1 MTKTALI
8 EILAAAI
15 AVAFMALVPLFVGA
29 YWLGVLLQLLSWIAL
44 TQSWVAFSGL
54 SGYVSLAHAVFYG
67 LGAYIMA
74 MLWQDMPIW
83 QILLLAGTASVVLAI
98 VIGYPALR
106 VRGPYFVILTLGL
119 SEFVKYIVV
128 AVEAAIGSS
137 GRLILG
143 APDPEVLYY
152 LLLVLAVVASA
163 LTFWLSRSRWGVG
176 LRAIREDE
184 TAAATLGVPVAVLKT
199 GAFALSAFIPGI
211 VGAIWVMRT
220 TYFEPLE
227 LFNPAVSFSIVTIA
241 IVGGSDQAPGPIL
254 GAAFIVI
261 LSELLWARAP
271 QLYLILLGLLLISF
285 VLFLPRGIY
294 GQISAYTSGKR
305 R

>member
-1 MTKTALI
+1 MTRTLVVEA
-8 EILAAAI
+8 ILG
-15 AVAFMALVPLFVGA
+15 AVLLAFFALVPQFAGA
-29 YWLGVLLQLLSWIAL
+29 YWLGVMLQLLSFIAL

-74 MLWQDMPIW
+74 LLWDQIPIW
-83 QILLLAGTASVVLAI
+83 QILPLAGLASVALAV

-128 AVEAAIGSS
+128 AIEAAIGSS

-152 LLLVLAVVASA
+152 RLLALAILATG

-184 TAAATLGVPVAVLKT
+184 TAAATLGVPVAIMKT

-220 TYFEPLE
+220 SYFEPLE
-227 LFNPAVSFSIVTIA
+227 LFSPAVSFSIVTMA
-241 IVGGSDQAPGPIL
+241 VVGGSDKAPGPIL
-254 GAAFIVI
+254 GAAFVVI

-271 QLYLILLGLLLISF
+271 QLFLILLGLLLISF
-285 VLFLPRGIY
+285 VLFVPRGLY
-294 GQISAYTSGKR
+294 GQLIAYAAGKR

>member
-1 MTKTALI
+1 MSRVVILI
-8 EILAAAI
+8 AVACVAGLAAAPAMI
-15 AVAFMALVPLFVGA
+15 GP

-44 TQSWVAFSGL
+44 TQSWVLFSGL

-74 MLWQDMPIW
+74 LLWQEFPIW
-83 QILLLAGTASVVLAI
+83 QVLPLAGGIAVVLAV

-119 SEFVKYIVV
+119 SEFVKYVVV

-152 LLLVLAVVASA
+152 ILLVLAVLATA
-163 LTFWLSRSRWGVG
+163 LTIWLSGSRWGIG
-176 LRAIREDE
+176 LRSIREDE
-184 TAAATLGVPVAVLKT
+184 TAAATAGVPVTALKT
-199 GAFALSAFIPGI
+199 AAFALSAFIPGV
-211 VGAIWVMRT
+211 VGAVWVMRT

-227 LFNPAVSFSIVTIA
+227 LFSPAVSFSVVTMA
-241 IVGGSDQAPGPIL
+241 IVGGSDEAAGPIL

-271 QLYLILLGLLLISF
+271 QIYLILLGLLLICF
-285 VLFLPRGIY
+285 VLFLPKGLY
-294 GQISAYTSGKR
+294 GQLKTYSSGKR
-305 R
+305 P

>member
-1 MTKTALI
+1 MTKTGIVETIVALLLLGFFS
-8 EILAAAI
+8 LAP
-15 AVAFMALVPLFVGA
+15 FLVGP
-29 YWLGVLLQLLSWIAL
+29 YWLGVLLQLLSWVAL

-54 SGYVSLAHAVFYG
+54 TGYVSLAHAVFYG

-74 MLWQDMPIW
+74 LLWLEIPIW
-83 QILLLAGTASVVLAI
+83 QILPLAGVASVILAV

-128 AVEAAIGSS
+128 AIEAANGSG

-143 APDPEVLYY
+143 TPDPEVLYY
-152 LLLVLAVVASA
+152 LLLALALAA
-163 LTFWLSRSRWGVG
+163 TLITLWLSRSRWGVG
-176 LRAIREDE
+176 LLSIREDE
-184 TAAATLGVPVAVLKT
+184 TAAVTLGVPVVALKT
-199 GAFALSAFIPGI
+199 GAFALSAFIPGV

-227 LFNPAVSFSIVTIA
+227 LFSPAVSFSIVTMA
-241 IVGGSDQAPGPIL
+241 IVGGSDKAPGPVL
-254 GAAFIVI
+254 GAGFIVI

-271 QLYLILLGLLLISF
+271 QLYLILLGMLLISF

-294 GQISAYTSGKR
+294 GQLSAIYSGKR

>member
-1 MTKTALI
+1 MTRKNI
-8 EILAAAI
+8 VEGIIAAALL
-15 AVAFMALVPLFVGA
+15 VFFALAPWLVGS
-29 YWLGVLLQLLSWIAL
+29 YWLGVLLQLLSFIAL

-54 SGYVSLAHAVFYG
+54 SGYISLAHAVFYG

-74 MLWQDMPIW
+74 LLWQEIPIW
-83 QILLLAGTASVVLAI
+83 QILLLSGLASVVLAI

-119 SEFVKYIVV
+119 SEFIKYIVV
-128 AVEAAIGSS
+128 AIEASTGSS

-143 APDPEVLYY
+143 TPDTEVMYW
-152 LLLVLAVVASA
+152 LLLGLAILATTI
-163 LTFWLSRSRWGVG
+163 TFGLSRSRWGVG

-199 GAFALSAFIPGI
+199 GAFALSAFIPGV

-220 TYFEPLE
+220 TYFEPLQ
-227 LFNPAVSFSIVTIA
+227 LFSPAVSFSIVTMA

-254 GAAFIVI
+254 GAGFIII

-285 VLFLPRGIY
+285 VLFVPHGLY
-294 GQISAYTSGKR
+294 GKLSGYYSGQR

>member
-1 MTKTALI
+1 MSQKTLI
-8 EILAAAI
+8 ETILA
-15 AVAFMALVPLFVGA
+15 VVGVVFLAFAPWFVGA
-29 YWLGVLLQLLSWIAL
+29 YWLGVLLQLMSWIAL

-54 SGYVSLAHAVFYG
+54 SGYVSLAQAVFYG
-67 LGAYIMA
+67 LGAYVMA
-74 MLWQDMPIW
+74 LLWQQAPIW
-83 QILLLAGTASVVLAI
+83 QILLLAGVAATILAV

-128 AVEAAIGSS
+128 AIEAATESS
-137 GRLILG
+137 GRLLLG
-143 APDPEVLYY
+143 TPDPEILYY
-152 LLLVLAVVASA
+152 LLFALAVIASL

-184 TAAATLGVPVAVLKT
+184 TAAATLGVPVAFLKT
-199 GAFALSAFIPGI
+199 GAFALSAFIPGV

-227 LFNPAVSFSIVTIA
+227 LFSPALSFSVVTIA

-254 GAAFIVI
+254 GATFIVI
-261 LSELLWARAP
+261 LSELLWARVP

-294 GQISAYTSGKR
+294 GQISALQSGKR
-305 R
+305 S

>member
-1 MTKTALI
+1 MTRTALL
-8 EILAAAI
+8 ETTAAAI
-15 AVAFMALVPLFVGA
+15 SVAFLVLAPLFVGA

-74 MLWQDMPIW
+74 LFWQDLPIW
-83 QILLLAGTASVVLAI
+83 QILLMAGIASVILAI

-119 SEFVKYIVV
+119 SEFVKYVIV
-128 AVEAAIGSS
+128 AIEAATGSS

-152 LLLVLAVVASA
+152 LLLVLALLATI
-163 LTFWLSRSRWGVG
+163 LTLWLSRSRWGVG

-184 TAAATLGVPVAVLKT
+184 TAAATLGVPVAALKT

-220 TYFEPLE
+220 SYFEPLE
-227 LFNPAVSFSIVTIA
+227 LFSPAVSFSIVTMA

-254 GAAFIVI
+254 GATFIVI

-271 QLYLILLGLLLISF
+271 QLFLILLGALLISF

-294 GQISAYTSGKR
+294 GHISARYSGKKL
-305 R
+305 

>member
-1 MTKTALI
+1 
-8 EILAAAI
+8 
-15 AVAFMALVPLFVGA
+15 
-29 YWLGVLLQLLSWIAL
+29 LLQLLSWVAL
-44 TQSWVAFSGL
+44 TESWVAFSGL
-54 SGYVSLAHAVFYG
+54 SGYVSLGHAVFYG

-74 MLWQDMPIW
+74 LLWQEAPIW
-83 QILLLAGTASVVLAI
+83 QILPLAGMASVILAI

-119 SEFVKYIVV
+119 SEFIKYIVV
-128 AVEAAIGSS
+128 ALEAAIGSS
-137 GRLILG
+137 GRLLLG
-143 APDPEVLYY
+143 TPDPEVLYY
-152 LLLVLAVVASA
+152 LLLALAIVATA

-184 TAAATLGVPVAVLKT
+184 TAAGTLGVPVAFLKT
-199 GAFALSAFIPGI
+199 GAFALSAFIPG
-211 VGAIWVMRT
+211 V
-220 TYFEPLE
+220 
-227 LFNPAVSFSIVTIA
+227 SIVTIA

-254 GAAFIVI
+254 GATFIVI

-271 QLYLILLGLLLISF
+271 QVYLVLLGLLLIFF

-294 GQISAYTSGKR
+294 GQIAAFYSGKR

>member
-1 MTKTALI
+1 MNKKNLI
-8 EILAAAI
+8 ETILAA
-15 AVAFMALVPLFVGA
+15 VGVVFLAFAPWLVGA

-67 LGAYIMA
+67 LGAYVMA
-74 MLWQDMPIW
+74 LLWQQLPIW
-83 QILLLAGTASVVLAI
+83 QILPLAGVAAIILAV

-128 AVEAAIGSS
+128 AIEAATESS
-137 GRLILG
+137 GRLLLG
-143 APDPEVLYY
+143 TPDPEILYY
-152 LLLVLAVVASA
+152 FLLVLAIIASV
-163 LTFWLSRSRWGVG
+163 LTLWLSRSRWGVG

-184 TAAATLGVPVAVLKT
+184 TAAATLGVPVAFLKT
-199 GAFALSAFIPGI
+199 GAFALSAFIPGV
-211 VGAIWVMRT
+211 VGAIWAMRT

-227 LFNPAVSFSIVTIA
+227 LFSPALSFSVVTIA

-254 GAAFIVI
+254 GATFIVI
-261 LSELLWARAP
+261 LSELLWARVP
-271 QLYLILLGLLLISF
+271 QLYLILLGLLLIAF

-294 GQISAYTSGKR
+294 GQISALQSGKR
-305 R
+305 P

>member
-8 EILAAAI
+8 ETLAAAI
-15 AVAFMALVPLFVGA
+15 TVAFLALVPLFVGA

-54 SGYVSLAHAVFYG
+54 SGYVSLTHAVFYG

-74 MLWQDMPIW
+74 LLWQDVPIW
-83 QILLLAGTASVVLAI
+83 QILPLAGAASVVLAI

-119 SEFVKYIVV
+119 SEFVKYVVV

-152 LLLVLAVVASA
+152 LLLALAVVASA
-163 LTFWLSRSRWGVG
+163 LTFWLSQSRWGVG

-184 TAAATLGVPVAVLKT
+184 TAAATLGVPVTFLKT

-227 LFNPAVSFSIVTIA
+227 LFSPAVSFSIVTIA

-254 GAAFIVI
+254 GATFIVI

-271 QLYLILLGLLLISF
+271 QLFLILLGLLLISF
-285 VLFLPRGIY
+285 VLFLPRGLY
-294 GQISAYTSGKR
+294 GEIKAFQLGKR

>member
-1 MTKTALI
+1 MTRTVVVEA
-8 EILAAAI
+8 ILA
-15 AVAFMALVPLFVGA
+15 VVLLAFFAFAPLFTGA
-29 YWLGVLLQLLSWIAL
+29 YWLGVMLQLLSFIAL

-67 LGAYIMA
+67 VGAYIMA
-74 MLWQDMPIW
+74 LFWEQIPIW
-83 QILLLAGTASVVLAI
+83 QILLLAGMASVVLAV

-143 APDPEVLYY
+143 APEPEVLYY
-152 LLLVLAVVASA
+152 ILLALAILATG

-184 TAAATLGVPVAVLKT
+184 TAAATLGVPVAIMKT

-211 VGAIWVMRT
+211 VGAVWVMRA

-227 LFNPAVSFSIVTIA
+227 LFSPAVSFSIVTMA
-241 IVGGSDQAPGPIL
+241 VVGGSDKAPGPIL

-271 QLYLILLGLLLISF
+271 QLYLILLGVLLISF
-285 VLFLPRGIY
+285 VLFVPRGLY
-294 GQISAYTSGKR
+294 GQLSAFAAGKR

>member
-1 MTKTALI
+1 MTRTAI
-8 EILAAAI
+8 VEGVIAAALL
-15 AVAFMALVPLFVGA
+15 AFLAFAPMLVGA
-29 YWLGVLLQLLSWIAL
+29 YWLGVLLQLLSFIAL

-74 MLWQDMPIW
+74 IFWQELAIW
-83 QILLLAGTASVVLAI
+83 QILLLAGAASVVLAI

-128 AVEAAIGSS
+128 AIEAATGSS

-143 APDPEVLYY
+143 TPEPEVLYY
-152 LLLVLAVVASA
+152 ILLGLAVLATAIT
-163 LTFWLSRSRWGVG
+163 LWLSRSRWGVG

-184 TAAATLGVPVAVLKT
+184 TAAATLGVPVAIMKT

-227 LFNPAVSFSIVTIA
+227 LFSPAVSFSIVTMA
-241 IVGGSDQAPGPIL
+241 VVGGSDRAPGPVL

-271 QLYLILLGLLLISF
+271 QLYLILLGMLLISF
-285 VLFLPRGIY
+285 VLFVPRGLY
-294 GQISAYTSGKR
+294 GKLSGYYAGTR

>member
-1 MTKTALI
+1 MTSRAWI
-8 EILAAAI
+8 EIALGAI
-15 AVAFMALVPLFVGA
+15 AFAFLAFAPSIVGP
-29 YWLGVLLQLLSWIAL
+29 YWLGVLLQLLSLIAL
-44 TQSWVAFSGL
+44 TQSWVSFSGL
-54 SGYVSLAHAVFYG
+54 SGYVSLAPAVFYG

-74 MLWQDMPIW
+74 VFWQELPIW
-83 QILLLAGTASVVLAI
+83 QILPLAGAAAVVLAV

-128 AVEAAIGSS
+128 AVEAATDSN
-137 GRLILG
+137 GRLLLG
-143 APDPEVLYY
+143 TPDPEVLYW
-152 LLLVLAVVASA
+152 LLLGLAVAA
-163 LTFWLSRSRWGVG
+163 TLLTLWLSHSRWGVG

-184 TAAATLGVPVAVLKT
+184 TAAATLGVPVAMMKT

-227 LFNPAVSFSIVTIA
+227 LFSPSVSFSIVTMA
-241 IVGGSDQAPGPIL
+241 VVGGSDKAPGPIL

-271 QLYLILLGLLLISF
+271 QLYLILLGVLLISF
-285 VLFLPRGIY
+285 VLFVPRGLY
-294 GQISAYTSGKR
+294 GQLTAYASGKR

>member
-1 MTKTALI
+1 MTKRASIEVALGVI
-8 EILAAAI
+8 ALAFLMFAPS
-15 AVAFMALVPLFVGA
+15 LVGP
-29 YWLGVLLQLLSWIAL
+29 YWLGVLLQMLSLIAL

-74 MLWQDMPIW
+74 ILWQELPIW
-83 QILLLAGTASVVLAI
+83 QILPLAGVAAVILAV

-128 AVEAAIGSS
+128 AVEAATDSN
-137 GRLILG
+137 GRLLLG
-143 APDPEVLYY
+143 TPDPEVLYY
-152 LLLVLAVVASA
+152 LLLGLAVAA
-163 LTFWLSRSRWGVG
+163 TLLTLWLSHSRWGVG

-184 TAAATLGVPVAVLKT
+184 TAAATLGVPVALLKT
-199 GAFALSAFIPGI
+199 AAFALSAFIPGI
-211 VGAIWVMRT
+211 VGAVWVMRT

-227 LFNPAVSFSIVTIA
+227 LFSPALSFSIVTIA
-241 IVGGSDQAPGPIL
+241 VVGGSDQAPGPIL
-254 GAAFIVI
+254 GATFVVI

-271 QLYLILLGLLLISF
+271 QLYLILLGLLLIFF
-285 VLFLPRGIY
+285 VLFVPRGIY
-294 GQISAYTSGKR
+294 GQISAFKSGKR
-305 R
+305 T

>member
-1 MTKTALI
+1 MTRTAI
-8 EILAAAI
+8 VEAVVAI
-15 AVAFMALVPLFVGA
+15 ALLAFLAFAPVLVGA
-29 YWLGVLLQLLSWIAL
+29 YWLGVLLQLLSFVAL

-54 SGYVSLAHAVFYG
+54 SGYVSLTHAVFYG

-74 MLWQDMPIW
+74 MLWQQIPIW
-83 QILLLAGTASVVLAI
+83 QIMLLAGLASVILAV

-128 AVEAAIGSS
+128 AIEAAIGSS

-143 APDPEVLYY
+143 TPDPEVLYY
-152 LLLVLAVVASA
+152 ILLALAILATA

-184 TAAATLGVPVAVLKT
+184 TAAATLGVPVAIMKT
-199 GAFALSAFIPGI
+199 GAFALSAFIPGM

-220 TYFEPLE
+220 SYFEPLE
-227 LFNPAVSFSIVTIA
+227 LFSPTVSFSIVTMAVI
-241 IVGGSDQAPGPIL
+241 GGSDKAPGPIL

-271 QLYLILLGLLLISF
+271 QLFLILLGLLLISF
-285 VLFLPRGIY
+285 VLFVPRGLY
-294 GQISAYTSGKR
+294 GQLSAFAAGKR
-305 R
+305 H

>member
-1 MTKTALI
+1 MTNKAWI
-8 EILAAAI
+8 EIALGGIALA
-15 AVAFMALVPLFVGA
+15 FLVFAPSIVGP
-29 YWLGVLLQLLSWIAL
+29 YWLGVLLQLLSLIAL
-44 TQSWVAFSGL
+44 TQSWVSFSGL

-74 MLWQDMPIW
+74 VFWQELPIW
-83 QILLLAGTASVVLAI
+83 QILPLAGAAAVILAV

-128 AVEAAIGSS
+128 AVEAATDSN
-137 GRLILG
+137 GRLLLG
-143 APDPEVLYY
+143 TPDPEVLYY
-152 LLLVLAVVASA
+152 LLLGLAVAA
-163 LTFWLSRSRWGVG
+163 TLLTLWLSHSRWGVG

-184 TAAATLGVPVAVLKT
+184 TAAATLGVPVALLKT
-199 GAFALSAFIPGI
+199 GAFALSAFIPGM
-211 VGAIWVMRT
+211 VGAVWVMRT

-227 LFNPAVSFSIVTIA
+227 LFSPSLSFSIVTIA

-285 VLFLPRGIY
+285 VLFIPRGIY
-294 GQISAYTSGKR
+294 GQISALQSGKR

>member
-1 MTKTALI
+1 MTKTALT
-8 EILAAAI
+8 EIIVAVVGVMFLALA
-15 AVAFMALVPLFVGA
+15 PLYLGA
-29 YWLGVLLQLLSWIAL
+29 YWLGVLLQLLSWVAL
-44 TQSWVAFSGL
+44 TESWVAFSGL
-54 SGYVSLAHAVFYG
+54 SGYVSLGHAVFYG

-74 MLWQDMPIW
+74 LLWQEAPIW
-83 QILLLAGTASVVLAI
+83 QILPLAGMASVILAI

-119 SEFVKYIVV
+119 SEFIKYIVV
-128 AVEAAIGSS
+128 ALEAAIGSS
-137 GRLILG
+137 GRLLLG
-143 APDPEVLYY
+143 TPDPEVLYY
-152 LLLVLAVVASA
+152 LLLALAIVATA

-184 TAAATLGVPVAVLKT
+184 TAAGTLGVPVAFLKT
-199 GAFALSAFIPGI
+199 GAFALSAFIPGV

-227 LFNPAVSFSIVTIA
+227 LFSPAVSFSIVTIA

-254 GAAFIVI
+254 GATFIVI

-271 QLYLILLGLLLISF
+271 QVYLVLLGLLLIFF

-294 GQISAYTSGKR
+294 GQIAAFYSEKR

>member
-1 MTKTALI
+1 
-8 EILAAAI
+8 
-15 AVAFMALVPLFVGA
+15 
-29 YWLGVLLQLLSWIAL
+29 LG
-44 TQSWVAFSGL
+44 
-54 SGYVSLAHAVFYG
+54 HAVFYG

-74 MLWQDMPIW
+74 LLWQEAPIW
-83 QILLLAGTASVVLAI
+83 QILPLAGMASVILAI

-119 SEFVKYIVV
+119 SEFIKYIVV
-128 AVEAAIGSS
+128 ALEAAIGSS
-137 GRLILG
+137 GRLLLG
-143 APDPEVLYY
+143 TPDPEVLYY
-152 LLLVLAVVASA
+152 LLLALAIVATA

-184 TAAATLGVPVAVLKT
+184 TAAGTLGVPVAFLKT
-199 GAFALSAFIPGI
+199 GAFALSAFIPGV

-227 LFNPAVSFSIVTIA
+227 LFSPAVSFSIVTIA

-254 GAAFIVI
+254 GATFIVI

-271 QLYLILLGLLLISF
+271 QVYLVLLGLLLIFF

-294 GQISAYTSGKR
+294 GQIAAFYSGKR

>member
-83 QILLLAGTASVVLAI
+83 QILLLAGAASVVLAI

-119 SEFVKYIVV
+119 SEFVKYVVV

>member
-1 MTKTALI
+1 MTRLI
-8 EILAAAI
+8 VLIAAACVAGLAAAP
-15 AVAFMALVPLFVGA
+15 VLVGP

-44 TQSWVAFSGL
+44 TQSWVLFSGL

-67 LGAYIMA
+67 LGAYVMA
-74 MLWQDMPIW
+74 LLWQELPIW
-83 QILLLAGTASVVLAI
+83 QVLPLAGGLAVALAI

-119 SEFVKYIVV
+119 SEFVKYVVV
-128 AVEAAIGSS
+128 AVEAGIGST

-152 LLLVLAVVASA
+152 ILLALAVLATA
-163 LTFWLSRSRWGVG
+163 LTIWLSGSRWGVG
-176 LRAIREDE
+176 LRSIREDE
-184 TAAATLGVPVAVLKT
+184 TAAATAGVPVTALKT
-199 GAFALSAFIPGI
+199 AIFALSAFIPGV

-227 LFNPAVSFSIVTIA
+227 LFSPAVSFSVVTMA
-241 IVGGSDQAPGPIL
+241 IVGGSDEAAGPIL

-271 QLYLILLGLLLISF
+271 QIYLILLGLLLICF
-285 VLFLPRGIY
+285 VLFLPKGLY
-294 GQISAYTSGKR
+294 GHLKAHFAGRSQ
-305 R
+305 

>member
-1 MTKTALI
+1 MSRAIIIVAAAGLAA
-8 EILAAAI
+8 LAAAP
-15 AVAFMALVPLFVGA
+15 ALVGP

-44 TQSWVAFSGL
+44 TQSWVLFSGL

-74 MLWQDMPIW
+74 LLWDEIPIW
-83 QILLLAGTASVVLAI
+83 QVLPLAGGMAVILAI

-119 SEFVKYIVV
+119 SEFVKYVVV
-128 AVEAAIGSS
+128 AVEAGIGST

-152 LLLVLAVVASA
+152 ILLALAVLATA
-163 LTFWLSRSRWGVG
+163 LTIWLSRSRWGVG

-184 TAAATLGVPVAVLKT
+184 TAAATAGVPVTALKT
-199 GAFALSAFIPGI
+199 AAFALSAFIPGV
-211 VGAIWVMRT
+211 VGAVWVMRT

-227 LFNPAVSFSIVTIA
+227 LFSPAVSFSVVTMA
-241 IVGGSDQAPGPIL
+241 IVGGSDEAAGPIL

-271 QLYLILLGLLLISF
+271 QAYLILLGLLLICF
-285 VLFLPRGIY
+285 VLFLPKGLY
-294 GQISAYTSGKR
+294 GQLRTYFPGKR
-305 R
+305 P

>member
-1 MTKTALI
+1 
-8 EILAAAI
+8 
-15 AVAFMALVPLFVGA
+15 VPLFVGA